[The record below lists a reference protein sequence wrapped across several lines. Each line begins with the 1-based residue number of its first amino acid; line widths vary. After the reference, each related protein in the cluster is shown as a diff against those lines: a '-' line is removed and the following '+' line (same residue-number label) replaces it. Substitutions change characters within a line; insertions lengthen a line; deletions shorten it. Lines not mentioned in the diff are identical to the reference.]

1 MFVRLGLLLILCSSG
16 RIFSDAFQTSPSP
29 RFDIEDIYHNL
40 SEPEN
45 VKRASSTPCEVT
57 GPFAIAAALE
67 IANFL
72 KSGESVPFSVQEI
85 VDCHLGGCNER
96 HFSEY
101 IEWLAVNDRLAPKD
115 KYTGYR
121 SMSYTCRAATS
132 PDALTNIVVTGHKK
146 IEPSEFESA
155 ITL

>member
-1 MFVRLGLLLILCSSG
+1 MFARLGLLLILCSS
-16 RIFSDAFQTSPSP
+16 RWIFSDAFLTPP
-29 RFDIEDIYHNL
+29 RFDIEDIYYDL

-45 VKRASSTPCEVT
+45 VERVSSTPCKAT
-57 GPFAIAAALE
+57 GPFAIATALE

-72 KSGESVPFSVQEI
+72 KSGESVSFSVQEI